1 MTPAEAEFRV
11 RGVALMNRKILPLAA
26 AVVALPAV
34 ALAASPAAVPAEIV
48 VVPVAMAP
56 VPFMAAPAIPVA
68 LIRQMNE
75 MQRAMQVQMAALE
88 QLAAAPLAPTLAMA
102 GPPAL
107 QGGTTRIT
115 MVSSGGPS
123 GVCSEQMEI
132 MPGNNGRMH
141 VFVRR
146 SAGCTPQAAALPG
159 PHEGPKALH
168 PSAHAHLPPNAL
180 PPPSKVIEADY
191 AVPGRARAEG

>member
-1 MTPAEAEFRV
+1 
-11 RGVALMNRKILPLAA
+11 MNRKILPLAA

-34 ALAASPAAVPAEIV
+34 ALAAPPAFVPAEIV

-56 VPFMAAPAIPVA
+56 MPVMAMPAIPVA

-75 MQRAMQVQMAALE
+75 MQRAMQVQMVALE
-88 QLAAAPLAPTLAMA
+88 QFAAAPFAPTPAMV
-102 GPPAL
+102 GPAAL
-107 QGGTTRIT
+107 QRGTTRIT
-115 MVSSGGPS
+115 MVSSDGPS

-132 MPGNNGRMH
+132 MPGSNGRMH

-159 PHEGPKALH
+159 HHHGPQALH
-168 PSAHAHLPPNAL
+168 PPARAHLPPNAL